1 MSQSTPITLSCLQQQ
16 VKELLTEHFY
26 HPIQVVAEVA
36 AIKVNQTGHC
46 YLELIEKGEKD
57 GVPKAQARAVIWRS
71 HYTAIAA
78 HFEAMTGQ
86 QLGAGIKLLA
96 SVVINYHELYGFS
109 LQIIGIDPS
118 YTLGDMEQQR
128 RATIARLEEEGV
140 IAMNKEITMPLV
152 VQRIAVISS
161 QQAAG
166 YQDFTKELQRCTYLF
181 HTTFFEALMQGPTAE
196 DSLIGALEAVA
207 QREAEFDAVVI
218 VRGGGSTSDLNC
230 YNSYRLSAHI
240 AQFPLPVITGIGHD
254 KDQSVADLVAH
265 TSLKTPTAAA
275 GWLVARMQGVDHWLA
290 NAALKLHDISQSIL
304 HNELLRIQ
312 QLEATLRTS
321 SRELLLHRRLA
332 LEQAASL
339 LPERAQR
346 TIERAKQRLER
357 AIEGVESCSPARILQ
372 LGFAIVR
379 AEGKA
384 LKRIEEV
391 TQHERFTIE
400 LADGTATVRTVK
412 SEIKNH

>member
-1 MSQSTPITLSCLQQQ
+1 MSQPTPITLSRLQQQ

-26 HPIQVVAEVA
+26 HPVQVVAEVA

-46 YLELIEKGEKD
+46 YLELVEKGEKD

-71 HYTAIAA
+71 HYTAIAT
-78 HFEAMTGQ
+78 HFESQTGQ
-86 QLGAGIKLLA
+86 PLGAGIKLLA

-140 IAMNKEITMPLV
+140 ITMNKELTMPLV

-161 QQAAG
+161 PQAAG
-166 YQDFTKELQRCTYLF
+166 YQDFTKELQRSPYRF
-181 HTTFFEALMQGPTAE
+181 RTTLFEALMQGPTAE
-196 DSLIGALEAVA
+196 ESLIGALEAIA
-207 QREAEFDAVVI
+207 ERETEFDAVVI

-254 KDQSVADLVAH
+254 KDQSVVDLVAH
-265 TSLKTPTAAA
+265 TPLKTPTAVA
-275 GWLVARMQGVDHWLA
+275 GWLVARMQGVDSWLA
-290 NAALKLHDISQSIL
+290 GAALKLHDVSQEML
-304 HNELLRIQ
+304 RNEMLRMQ
-312 QLEATLRTS
+312 QFEAALRTA

-339 LPERAQR
+339 LPERVQGA
-346 TIERAKQRLER
+346 IERAKQRLER
-357 AIEGVESCSPARILQ
+357 ASEGIESRSPARILQ

-379 AEGKA
+379 ADGKA
-384 LKRIEEV
+384 LKRVEEV
-391 TQHERFTIE
+391 ARHEQLTIE
-400 LADGTATVRTVK
+400 LADGTATIHTRK
-412 SEIKNH
+412 SDSKNQ